1 MADLNIKISMDDEII
16 ADFRENFNDQY
27 DVTANC
33 ISQLEKDP
41 SDKDAIH
48 AMFRALHTIKGNSNL
63 CQLNILTQ
71 FSHAVEE
78 IAVAM
83 RQGEIQYK
91 PILGELI
98 LLCLDKIKEVSED
111 LFQSREVNTDVL
123 NQAEEILNSMSTH
136 PQLAVTSKAA
146 KVISLIASN
155 TIKTHGLDVYGI
167 DSVVPAETQSD
178 NIQDIAAPS
187 DKAKQLDYFEQ
198 LAMLLESKFPYWEG
212 RIQRTLPLA
221 LELNRQMNNAE
232 DPVQMKTAVLMHD
245 ISLAFLNERLWQKE
259 TKFSAQEIE
268 QMQMHPALSAN
279 MLELIPGWEDAQN
292 IVLQHHERWD
302 GNGYP
307 GKLKGDKICIGAQI
321 MAVVD
326 AFESMTHARPD
337 RQYKRSILR
346 AMTEI
351 NNCSGTQFSPHVT
364 SLFNTVIRD
373 TLTHQKASTQKVK

>member
-27 DVTANC
+27 EVTANC

-41 SDKDAIH
+41 HDTDAIH

-63 CQLNILTQ
+63 CQLTILTQ

-91 PILGELI
+91 PILGEVI
-98 LLCLDKIKEVSED
+98 LLSLDKIKEVSED
-111 LFQSREVNTDVL
+111 LFQNREVNTQIL
-123 NQAEEILNSMSTH
+123 NQAEEILNSISTH

-155 TIKTHGLDVYGI
+155 TLKSHGLDVYGI
-167 DSVVPAETQSD
+167 DNVVPPEAEVGSVHQI
-178 NIQDIAAPS
+178 NMPS
-187 DKAKQLDYFEQ
+187 DKAKHLEYFEQ
-198 LAMLLESKFPYWEG
+198 LATLLETKFPYWEG

-221 LELNRQMNNAE
+221 LELNRQMAE
-232 DPVQMKTAVLMHD
+232 CEDVVQLKCAVLMHD
-245 ISLAFLNERLWQKE
+245 IAFAFLNERLWQKE
-259 TKFSAQEIE
+259 TKFSAAEIE
-268 QMQMHPALSAN
+268 QMQQHPELSAH
-279 MLELIPGWEDAQN
+279 MLELIPGWDDARE
-292 IVLQHHERWD
+292 IVMQHHERWD
-302 GNGYP
+302 GSGYP
-307 GKLKGDKICIGAQI
+307 NRIKGDQMRPGAQI
-321 MAVVD
+321 LAVVD

-373 TLTHQKASTQKVK
+373 TLTHRKKSS